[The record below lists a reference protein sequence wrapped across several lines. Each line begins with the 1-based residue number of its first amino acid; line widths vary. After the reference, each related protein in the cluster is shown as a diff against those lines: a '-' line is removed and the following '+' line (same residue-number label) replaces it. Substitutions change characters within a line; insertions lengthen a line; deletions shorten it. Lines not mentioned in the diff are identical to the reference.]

1 MAISSAAKK
10 AFKKGIST
18 VKKNKEATFF
28 GAAAVGTAG
37 LGGLMIAKKEPNIS
51 IGKGFID
58 PTTGKYVPS
67 LKQVIKKKRKKKNG

>member
-1 MAISSAAKK
+1 MDISSAAKK

-18 VKKNKEATFF
+18 VKKNKMTTFLA
-28 GAAAVGTAG
+28 GSAVGTAG

-51 IGKGFID
+51 IGKGFTD